1 MPRAIMKETEV
12 KAVKEEVF
20 MSNSHGAHSR
30 IRPTVDI
37 DAIDYSEAS
46 DIVDPFDLNGIG
58 PSQENS
64 Q

>member
-1 MPRAIMKETEV
+1 MPRAKWKKTKLNM
-12 KAVKEEVF
+12 VKEEVF

-30 IRPTVDI
+30 IRPTVDV
-37 DAIDYSEAS
+37 DAIDYTEAS
-46 DIVDPFDLNGIG
+46 DIVDPTDLNGTG

>member
-1 MPRAIMKETEV
+1 MPRAKWKKTKLNM
-12 KAVKEEVF
+12 VKEEVF